1 MGFYWQRWRFPY
13 ERNSVWSQDIEQRR
27 RWYKACEHVGVEQVR
42 TMVRAAVDR
51 GVGSP
56 GAMAIGTEQN
66 VVLGFCQEWL
76 TWHDRRKAKREDAR
90 HWRQIFWPLIILVS
104 LTVIGWI
111 VARRV

>member
-1 MGFYWQRWRFPY
+1 MTGSRRTSREWTGPANRLQ
-13 ERNSVWSQDIEQRR
+13 QRR